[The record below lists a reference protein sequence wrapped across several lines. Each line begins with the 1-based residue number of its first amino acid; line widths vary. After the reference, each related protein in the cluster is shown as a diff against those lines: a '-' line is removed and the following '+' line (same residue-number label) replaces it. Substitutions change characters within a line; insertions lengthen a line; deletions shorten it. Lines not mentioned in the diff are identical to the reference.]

1 MRKFWNTLQSRS
13 GNQLPFTSINYG
25 TCTLEEGRMFTKAL
39 LEASLQGTG
48 KYGRTSIFPC
58 GIFQY
63 MKGVNDKPGTP
74 NYDLK
79 QLALKS
85 TSKRLYPNLANCN
98 WTNQQNWLLED
109 RQKKQEYI
117 DSLSI
122 EEQNKLIEICEQHPE
137 IAHKLGLTIV
147 DE

>member
-1 MRKFWNTLQSRS
+1 M
-13 GNQLPFTSINYG
+13 
-25 TCTLEEGRMFTKAL
+25 
-39 LEASLQGTG
+39 SLQGTG
-48 KYGRTSIFPC
+48 KHGRTSIFPC

-85 TSKRLYPNLANCN
+85 TSKRLYPNYANCN

-137 IAHKLGLTIV
+137 IAHKLGLTII